1 MVSMTKF
8 DGTGA
13 ARRWL
18 RILKE
23 ELAGPLSPGTW
34 LERADARLDGR
45 AASWAERTPENI
57 CIFSDKGI
65 ENATV
70 EDKNTFVQLLLQ
82 EFPGDSRN
90 VITDEGASRELSS
103 LSQKED
109 EDLYTYYRRT
119 EALLRGIH
127 GKDRVTN
134 NGTDTIIL
142 SPLEQYLLK
151 DTIMKYI
158 LGIRDLDLRLRIVEY
173 PAEPVQSLYGVFKK
187 AEICLDVL
195 RIRAQWEEELKLKQ
209 DYVAFKSFRVSLAHN
224 NNKQDIESQYYD
236 APPCRH
242 HHHHHHQP
250 AQIGLSYRE
259 KIKRSQTQHP
269 LLQS

>member
-45 AASWAERTPENI
+45 AASWAERTPEII

-70 EDKNTFVQLLLQ
+70 EDKNKFVQLLLQ
-82 EFPGDSRN
+82 EFPGDSCN
-90 VITDEGASRELSS
+90 VITGEQASSGLSS

-142 SPLEQYLLK
+142 SPPEQYLLK

-173 PAEPVQSLYGVFKK
+173 RAEPIQSLCGVFKK
-187 AEICLDVL
+187 AEICLDAL
-195 RIRAQWEEELKLKQ
+195 RIRAQREEELKLKQ
-209 DYVAFKSFRVSLAHN
+209 DYVAFKSFQASLAHNNN

-236 APPCRH
+236 APPCR
-242 HHHHHHQP
+242 HHHHHQP